1 MPCVFAEEMKRDM
14 TLKNALATIR
24 SYKLADAEAHA
35 EAVRESWR
43 EMSPWMPWAHADYS
57 ADDSRK

>member
-1 MPCVFAEEMKRDM
+1 MKRDM